1 MASSFNRTPLGAPT
15 DARPRPPF
23 LFLYCRYS
31 SACEAPF
38 LPALVR
44 VSITVLVHLY
54 FSLVIGAL
62 VSVDAIH
69 LGRSHCPP
77 CLFLCRQH
85 FGVRRYHPDAQTRSR
100 CLCGATWCLCGAI
113 EVPDYHCLAHNSCSR
128 FCLSARRSPVNSHTI
143 LCSRFCPSARRSHV
157 NSHTILVHDSRPI
170 TGSLRA

>member
-69 LGRSHCPP
+69 LGSAVLVHLYFSLVIGALVSVDAIHLGRSHCPP

-85 FGVRRYHPDAQTRSR
+85 FGVR
-100 CLCGATWCLCGAI
+100 
-113 EVPDYHCLAHNSCSR
+113 
-128 FCLSARRSPVNSHTI
+128 
-143 LCSRFCPSARRSHV
+143 
-157 NSHTILVHDSRPI
+157 
-170 TGSLRA
+170 